1 MRQMRGVPSGQAT
14 TDRQLRAPASA
25 AARYRPRPVLTR
37 RQREVSG
44 LLARGLTNAEIAEQL
59 VLSTGTVANHV
70 ASILQRLNVETRTQV
85 ATWAVEH
92 GLHGHQDQLLTTLE
106 TLLELEPSSVRAAIE
121 QAAQLVAEAL
131 EAAAVVGYLH
141 QPEATRLS
149 LEPDGWLH
157 TGDVGYADAQGYL
170 FIVDRV
176 KEIIKYKAYQVAPAE
191 LEAVLMTHPGVVD
204 AAVVPV
210 PDPESGEIPKA
221 LVVRSAEDVQPDELL
236 AYVAE
241 RVAPYKKVRR
251 IEFVESIPKSASGKI
266 LRRLL
271 VERERAAAAQ
281 SAQAS

>member
-1 MRQMRGVPSGQAT
+1 
-14 TDRQLRAPASA
+14 
-25 AARYRPRPVLTR
+25 
-37 RQREVSG
+37 
-44 LLARGLTNAEIAEQL
+44 
-59 VLSTGTVANHV
+59 
-70 ASILQRLNVETRTQV
+70 
-85 ATWAVEH
+85 
-92 GLHGHQDQLLTTLE
+92 
-106 TLLELEPSSVRAAIE
+106 
-121 QAAQLVAEAL
+121 
-131 EAAAVVGYLH
+131 
-141 QPEATRLS
+141 
-149 LEPDGWLH
+149 
-157 TGDVGYADAQGYL
+157 
-170 FIVDRV
+170 
-176 KEIIKYKAYQVAPAE
+176 VAPAE

>member
-1 MRQMRGVPSGQAT
+1 
-14 TDRQLRAPASA
+14 
-25 AARYRPRPVLTR
+25 
-37 RQREVSG
+37 
-44 LLARGLTNAEIAEQL
+44 
-59 VLSTGTVANHV
+59 
-70 ASILQRLNVETRTQV
+70 
-85 ATWAVEH
+85 
-92 GLHGHQDQLLTTLE
+92 
-106 TLLELEPSSVRAAIE
+106 
-121 QAAQLVAEAL
+121 
-131 EAAAVVGYLH
+131 
-141 QPEATRLS
+141 
-149 LEPDGWLH
+149 
-157 TGDVGYADAQGYL
+157 VGYADTEGYL